1 MGSFPLDQR
10 LARTD
15 EARRIVYHVSK
26 RVLERPHVEQES
38 AIIRSEFQL
47 VLTAGEREIIGEI
60 ELGIS
65 ISGRWTAGVRTGI
78 IGYSSGEPIFPR

>member
-1 MGSFPLDQR
+1 
-10 LARTD
+10 
-15 EARRIVYHVSK
+15 
-26 RVLERPHVEQES
+26 
-38 AIIRSEFQL
+38 L